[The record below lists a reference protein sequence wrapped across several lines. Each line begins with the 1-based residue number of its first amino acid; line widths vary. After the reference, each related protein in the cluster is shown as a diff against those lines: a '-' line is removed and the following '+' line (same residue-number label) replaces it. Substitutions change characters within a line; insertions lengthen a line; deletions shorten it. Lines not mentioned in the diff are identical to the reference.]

1 MSIGCQLLIFISN
14 INFRDN
20 CQLDFIQKKKLIL
33 MESPEK
39 TPASSS
45 LDKKDLEAITPSTT
59 PFETG
64 EGEFQQEIESVK
76 KTTDVKLGQVP

>member
-1 MSIGCQLLIFISN
+1 
-14 INFRDN
+14 
-20 CQLDFIQKKKLIL
+20 

-59 PFETG
+59 PFEIG
-64 EGEFQQEIESVK
+64 DGEFQ
-76 KTTDVKLGQVP
+76 